1 MMFRRLHLRLKRD
14 YPCAQLVEA
23 VTEYLEDTMGTGERA
38 RFDHHLSICPG
49 CADYMAQFRRTI
61 DLCGRITTD
70 DVEAL
75 PRPAREELLRAF
87 RDLRAEESSD
97 PRA

>member
-1 MMFRRLHLRLKRD
+1 MMFRNLYLRLTGD

-23 VTEYLEDTMGTGERA
+23 VTEYLEGAMSPREQTRLE
-38 RFDHHLSICPG
+38 HHLSICPS
-49 CADYMAQFRRTI
+49 CEDYLVQFRRTI
-61 DLCGRITTD
+61 DLCGRITID

-75 PRPAREELLRAF
+75 PDPARKELLRAF
-87 RDLRAEESSD
+87 RDLRADESSD